1 MKKLN
6 LYKIIGIF
14 LSFGLF
20 LIVFNHLQNSEPD
33 FKVDETAFDVY
44 ESSDNWE
51 ETLSDFIPQ
60 ATLAKEI
67 GAMDHVDR
75 RIPLLDIERDL
86 VIHDIMVLNF
96 GAVYLSYSFP
106 LKESDD
112 PADLPKLS
120 IGSIKFKGDG
130 EEDVSYLIDQQ
141 EITQGNQ
148 FQPSVVNHRVYHAD
162 VLIPNEVGF
171 GSPGDFNLFSDAN
184 SIVLENLYVQEGDQ
198 KVDVRNQEL
207 SLKSD
212 YVGNVY
218 ATANLNAS
226 VETKDGTVSFTDFEA
241 GLNANKLYMT
251 GATDSISELQ
261 LVNLEEEFP
270 YSIQQPVQRE
280 DNHTYVVLAPFTKLV
295 DQLSYQLKG
304 IVYGNN
310 GLIQYDLTKSDWEA
324 MLDGEEVELGVYS
337 DVSYSVRTKDEG
349 NGQQLIITYNSEDE
363 NAEQMLSQ
371 LYIESEKSYS
381 DRMEDV
387 PDEEKKLYDLHKP
400 VTLGIKDKKD
410 NSVLIYNTTASEAN
424 RSMVIDLDSDHFQ
437 SGLPATVTLSHLPDF
452 QSVNLELNSPL
463 KKNAK

>member
-1 MKKLN
+1 MRKLN

-14 LSFGLF
+14 LSLALF
-20 LIVFNHLQNSEPD
+20 FIIFNGLQNSEPD
-33 FKVDETAFDVY
+33 FTVDESAFKIY
-44 ESSDNWE
+44 ESSDKWE

-67 GAMDHVDR
+67 GAMNDVDR
-75 RIPLLDIERDL
+75 RIPLLAIERDL

-106 LKESDD
+106 LHEDDD

-120 IGSIKFKGDG
+120 IGSMQFNGDG

-148 FQPSVVNHRVYHAD
+148 FKPNVVNHRVYRAD
-162 VLIPNEVGF
+162 VLIPNEIGF
-171 GSPGDFNLFSDAN
+171 GSPGDFNLFSDAK
-184 SIVLENLYVQEGDQ
+184 SVILENIYVQEDDQ

-212 YVGNVY
+212 YDGNVY
-218 ATANLNAS
+218 ATANLNDS
-226 VETKDGTVSFTDFEA
+226 VETKDGKISFTHFEA
-241 GLNANKLYMT
+241 GLNANKLYLD
-251 GATDSISELQ
+251 GATDTISELQ
-261 LVNLEEEFP
+261 MMNLNEELS
-270 YSIQQPVQRE
+270 YSIQQPLQR
-280 DNHTYVVLAPFTKLV
+280 DGDSTYVVLAPFTKLEN
-295 DQLSYQLKG
+295 QLSYQLNG
-304 IVYGNN
+304 IVYGND
-310 GLIQYDLTKSDWEA
+310 GTIQYDLTKSDWEA
-324 MLDGEEVELGVYS
+324 MLDGEGIELGVYS

-349 NGQQLIITYNSEDE
+349 NGQQLIITYNSKDE
-363 NAEQMLSQ
+363 NAEQMLNQ

-400 VTLGIKDKKD
+400 VTLGFKDKKD
-410 NSVLIYNTTASEAN
+410 NSVLIYNTTASEED
-424 RSMVIDLDSDHFQ
+424 RSMVIDLDSDHFE
-437 SGLPATVTLSHLPDF
+437 SGLPVTVTLSNLPDF

-463 KKNAK
+463 KKNEK